1 MADDGSKNVIVEQNE
16 DQFTVSYDY
25 LVISTGSNY
34 KMPIKD
40 LEATEILQ
48 RTKNLKEHIQ
58 SLEGNS
64 VLVVGGG
71 INGVEFATEL

>member
-1 MADDGSKNVIVEQNE
+1 
-16 DQFTVSYDY
+16 
-25 LVISTGSNY
+25 
-34 KMPIKD
+34 MPIKD

-58 SLEGNS
+58 NIEGNS